1 MKVKKLLPF
10 FILIL
15 AACLLGCAQKEEK
28 PMPTETAVTPTQT
41 TPPET
46 IPVTTPAVTPTID
59 INTTIEDIESLMNEL
74 KELENIDFNL

>member
-1 MKVKKLLPF
+1 MKMKKLLPF

-15 AACLLGCAQKEEK
+15 AACLLGCAQKEVK
-28 PMPTETAVTPTQT
+28 PMPTETTVTPT

-46 IPVTTPAVTPTID
+46 TPVTTPAVTPTVD